1 MYGDMNIKRTLSSIY
16 AIGAPLACLLMLCA
30 TAFYL
35 FKLNLYFP
43 FLTLDEQDAI
53 LAPGFSER
61 IQNVLESGRLSHLL
75 AWYPFKLL
83 SFQSV
88 TTVDLLPRFASIISL
103 YLVLCIYLQGIYKSW
118 LYAIGISSIIIC
130 GHAVDWQHDGM
141 FAFFGAY
148 NVFITAFLLA
158 LHLTRES
165 KTVGVLHYP
174 LVVLLLLISFSSE
187 FFLGLA
193 TLFFVL
199 FYFVDKRRDLK
210 SICFA
215 IAIAFYLLL
224 FIIFR
229 LLGAEQVAFEAKSA
243 GMERYLYGN
252 ITEGASIYDM
262 GRGAL
267 LYVYYSIP
275 TPAAA
280 LESRSLLGYGLAIVI
295 CFSIISDLHKDTIPS
310 VGRSWE
316 ILLLSA
322 CLIFVPSMLLSLQP
336 PKLAWVL
343 SGTSNRYAFSYYA
356 WIGFMILLSYAMKN
370 EIRRTGVLTIVISL
384 ALSSIVLSSM
394 LKSQSFA
401 SRYEPTRNNWLEI
414 NRDLSAA
421 RGKKYYVGHDQ
432 VLGLQNWITPV
443 DFDYLSKYA
452 AKYYQVTLK
461 AKLSKDPENI
471 GATLPS
477 FLTRIEGLSG
487 YEQGLEGRWSDG
499 DELTLVFREALP
511 SKFTL
516 ILGVNDLFGPNL
528 NQSIAVEVGDWS
540 GTFPGEVNE
549 NIELGISNSKVTNI
563 VKIKIPHPVTP
574 MSYIGGHDDRLLG
587 IRLKKL
593 GIRTESDQN

>member
-1 MYGDMNIKRTLSSIY
+1 MFGYVDKVKALSLFQVL
-16 AIGAPLACLLMLCA
+16 APLTCLLMLSA
-30 TAFYL
+30 TIFYI
-35 FKLNLYFP
+35 FRLNLFFP
-43 FLTLDEQDAI
+43 FLTMDEQNALLTPEFSNI
-53 LAPGFSER
+53 LKTVIE
-61 IQNVLESGRLSHLL
+61 NGRLSHLL
-75 AWYPFKLL
+75 GWFPFKIL
-83 SFQSV
+83 SFQNV
-88 TTVDLLPRFASIISL
+88 ATLDLMPRFLSVMSL
-103 YLVLCIYLQGIYKSW
+103 YFVLCLYLQGIYRSW
-118 LYAIGISSIIIC
+118 VYAIAIASVIIC
-130 GHAVDWQHDGM
+130 GHTVDWQHDGM
-141 FAFFGAY
+141 FAFFGGY
-148 NVFITAFLLA
+148 NVFAAAFLLA
-158 LHLTRES
+158 LHLSRQE
-165 KTVGVLHYP
+165 KTLGIVQYP
-174 LVVLLLLISFSSE
+174 LVVMLLLISFGSE

-193 TLFFVL
+193 ALFFVL
-199 FYFVDKRRDLK
+199 FYFLEKRRDLNVH
-210 SICFA
+210 CFA
-215 IAIAFYLLL
+215 IAVTCYLLL
-224 FIIFR
+224 FIVFR
-229 LLGAEQVAFEAKSA
+229 LIGAEQAAFEVKSA
-243 GMERYLYGN
+243 GMEHYLYGN

-295 CFSIISDLHKDTIPS
+295 FLSIITYLHKNTIRS
-310 VGRSWE
+310 VEQSWE
-316 ILLLSA
+316 ILLLSV
-322 CLIFVPSMLLSLQP
+322 CLIFVPSILLSLQP
-336 PKLAWVL
+336 PKLAWIL
-343 SGTSNRYAFSYYA
+343 SGDSNRYAFSYYA
-356 WIGFMILLSYAMKN
+356 WIGFMIILSYALKN
-370 EIRRTGVLTIVISL
+370 EIRKTGLIMIVISV

-414 NRDLSAA
+414 NRDLSNA
-421 RGKKYYVGHDQ
+421 RGEKHYVGHDQ
-432 VLGLQNWITPV
+432 ILGLQNWITPV

-461 AKLSKDPENI
+461 VKLSKDPEKI

-528 NQSIAVEVGDWS
+528 NQPISVEVGDWS

-574 MSYIGGHDDRLLG
+574 MSYIGGHDNRLLG

-593 GIRTESDQN
+593 GIRTEPDQN

>member
-1 MYGDMNIKRTLSSIY
+1 MFGYVDKVKALSLFQVL
-16 AIGAPLACLLMLCA
+16 APLTCLLMLSA
-30 TAFYL
+30 TIFYI
-35 FKLNLYFP
+35 FRLNLFFP
-43 FLTLDEQDAI
+43 FLTMDEQNALLTPEFSNI
-53 LAPGFSER
+53 LKTVIE
-61 IQNVLESGRLSHLL
+61 NGRLSHLL
-75 AWYPFKLL
+75 AWFPFKIL
-83 SFQSV
+83 SFQNV
-88 TTVDLLPRFASIISL
+88 ATLDLMPRFLSVMSL
-103 YLVLCIYLQGIYKSW
+103 YFVLCLYLQGIYRSW
-118 LYAIGISSIIIC
+118 VYAIAIASVIIC
-130 GHAVDWQHDGM
+130 GHTVDWQHDGM
-141 FAFFGAY
+141 FAFFGGY
-148 NVFITAFLLA
+148 NVFAAAFLLA
-158 LHLTRES
+158 LHLSRQE
-165 KTVGVLHYP
+165 KTLGIVQYP
-174 LVVLLLLISFSSE
+174 LVVMLLLISFGSE

-193 TLFFVL
+193 ALFFVL
-199 FYFVDKRRDLK
+199 FYFLEKRRDLNVH
-210 SICFA
+210 CFA
-215 IAIAFYLLL
+215 IAVTCYLLL
-224 FIIFR
+224 FIVFR
-229 LLGAEQVAFEAKSA
+229 LIGAEQAAFVVTSA
-243 GMERYLYGN
+243 GMEHYLYGN

-295 CFSIISDLHKDTIPS
+295 FLSIITYLHKNTIRS
-310 VGRSWE
+310 VEQSWE
-316 ILLLSA
+316 ILLLSV
-322 CLIFVPSMLLSLQP
+322 CLIFVPSILLSLQP
-336 PKLAWVL
+336 PKLAWIL
-343 SGTSNRYAFSYYA
+343 SGDSNRYAFSYYT
-356 WIGFMILLSYAMKN
+356 WIGFMILLSYALKN
-370 EIRRTGVLTIVISL
+370 EIRKTGLIMIVISV

-414 NRDLSAA
+414 NRDLSNA
-421 RGKKYYVGHDQ
+421 RGEKHYVGHDQ
-432 VLGLQNWITPV
+432 ILGLQNWITPV

-461 AKLSKDPENI
+461 VKLSKDPEKI

-528 NQSIAVEVGDWS
+528 NQPISVEVGDWS

-574 MSYIGGHDDRLLG
+574 MSYIGGHDNRLLG

-593 GIRTESDQN
+593 GIRTEPDQN